1 MSFALRRAGAADAA
15 DVAGLFHRSFTAT
28 FGHLYPPQDLAAFL
42 ATCPVERFA
51 DELADPG
58 FAAMLGEDQA
68 GRLIGYCT
76 IGPQQLPVPDTGR
89 RHIVLRQLYIDAHAK
104 GTGLAQ
110 ALVSWALD
118 EASSRGFDDI
128 LLTVFVDNRRAR
140 RLYEAFGFREIGH
153 YPFRVGATVDDDRIL
168 ARPLGPADRLTRL
181 EAPALGVPHGFL
193 GRTGGA
199 SLGLHAGLNV
209 GLGSADRRQA
219 VAANR
224 ARALAAVAPGARLVT
239 LHQVHSATCVEAGD
253 WGDDARPEADALVT
267 DRPGLAL
274 GILTADC
281 APVLL
286 ADRAAGVIG
295 AAHAGWKGALAGVLE
310 ATVAAM
316 ARLGAGPARTVAA
329 IGPTIGQAS
338 YEVGRDF
345 RARFAAEDPASVP
358 FFADGPAGRPHFDLA
373 GYCRARLARAGVGR
387 IVDLGL
393 DTCAEEARF
402 FSYRRATLAGAPD
415 YGRQLSL
422 VALP

>member
-1 MSFALRRAGAADAA
+1 MNFALRRATAADAQDIA
-15 DVAGLFHRSFTAT
+15 ALFHASFTAT
-28 FGHLYPPQDLAAFL
+28 FGHLYPRQDLAAFL
-42 ATCPVERFA
+42 ADCSVARFA
-51 DELADPG
+51 AELADPG
-58 FAAMLGEDQA
+58 FATMVGEDAA
-68 GRLIGYCT
+68 GRLIGYAT
-76 IGPQQLPVPDTGR
+76 LGPQALPVPGNGR
-89 RHIVLRQLYIDAHAK
+89 RRIVLRQLYLAEEAK

-110 ALVSWALD
+110 ALVAWALD
-118 EASSRGFDDI
+118 EAASRGFDDI

-140 RLYEAFGFREIGH
+140 RLYEAFGFREVGR
-153 YPFRVGATVDDDRIL
+153 YPFRVGETVDDDRIL
-168 ARPLGPADRLTRL
+168 ARALGPADRITRL

-199 SLGLHAGLNV
+199 SRGLHAGLNV
-209 GLGSADRRQA
+209 GLGSADARTA

-224 ARALAAVAPGARLVT
+224 ARALAAVAPGAKLVT
-239 LHQVHSATCVEAGD
+239 LHQIHSAACVEAGD
-253 WGDDARPEADALVT
+253 WADDARPEADALVT

-281 APVLL
+281 APVLF

-316 ARLGAGPARTVAA
+316 ARLGAEPARIVAA
-329 IGPTIGQAS
+329 IGPAIGRAS
-338 YEVGRDF
+338 YEVGPEF
-345 RARFAAEDPASVP
+345 RARFEAEDPASSP

-373 GYCRARLARAGVGR
+373 GYCRARLERAGVAR
-387 IVDLGL
+387 VVDLGL
-393 DTCAEEARF
+393 DTCADPARF